1 MALAKFWYNTTYHT
15 ALDCSPYK
23 IPYGYTP
30 PVMAV
35 PWLRE
40 EGDMDVTTWLQE
52 RQVASELLRER
63 LAQAHNRMKQMADRG
78 RTPREFQVGE
88 FVLLKLQ
95 PYAQNTLVNRP
106 YPKLSFKFFGPFK
119 IVARIGV
126 VAYRLELPENAQIH
140 PVFHVSQ
147 LKAFHPKHTPVLLSF
162 PRWQICL
169 VQGFGLRKL
178 WTEGWFGGVIMQY
191 LK

>member
-1 MALAKFWYNTTYHT
+1 
-15 ALDCSPYK
+15 
-23 IPYGYTP
+23 
-30 PVMAV
+30 MAV

-63 LAQAHNRMKQMADRG
+63 LAQAQNRMKQMADRG

-95 PYAQNTLVNRP
+95 PYAQKTVVNRP

-119 IVARIGV
+119 IVARIGD

-147 LKAFHPKHTPVLLSF
+147 
-162 PRWQICL
+162 
-169 VQGFGLRKL
+169 
-178 WTEGWFGGVIMQY
+178 GGRFVWSRD
-191 LK
+191 LA

>member
-1 MALAKFWYNTTYHT
+1 
-15 ALDCSPYK
+15 
-23 IPYGYTP
+23 
-30 PVMAV
+30 MAV

-88 FVLLKLQ
+88 FVLFKLQ
-95 PYAQNTLVNRP
+95 PYAQKIVVNRP

-126 VAYRLELPENAQIH
+126 VAYRLELPKNTQIH
-140 PVFHVSQ
+140 PVFYVS
-147 LKAFHPKHTPVLLSF
+147 
-162 PRWQICL
+162 
-169 VQGFGLRKL
+169 
-178 WTEGWFGGVIMQY
+178 
-191 LK
+191 